1 MIGIE
6 RIISGVVCALGA
18 LLLPARPLLVCVGV
32 FVMIDF
38 VLGIW
43 ASKARAKRENREW
56 RFESRKAWRTVYKT
70 VFAMVGICL
79 AWSLDFLVLDFAHLN
94 LAKIFTGFVCG
105 VEFWSYLEN
114 AAEISN
120 HPIFSTLKSLMK
132 NRIEKTLDIND
143 EK

>member
-6 RIISGVVCALGA
+6 RMISGVVCAVGA

-32 FVMIDF
+32 FVALDF

-43 ASKARAKRENREW
+43 ASRARAVRENREW
-56 RFESRKAWRTVYKT
+56 RFESRKAWRTVYKA
-70 VFAMVGICL
+70 VFAMLGICM
-79 AWSLDFLVLDFAHLN
+79 AWTLDTLVLDFAQLH

-114 AAEISN
+114 AADISN
-120 HPIFSTLKSLMK
+120 LPIFKALKSLMK
-132 NRIEKTLDIND
+132 GKIEKTLNIDD
-143 EK
+143 TK